1 MAGLALGFAQPLI
14 LLGLLSL
21 PALWWLL
28 RLMPPLSFDRREA
41 DLLLAALH
49 EVLE

>member
-1 MAGLALGFAQPLI
+1 LFDRRVLTGTASDPEV
-14 LLGLLSL
+14 
-21 PALWWLL
+21 L